1 LGALMG
7 AAGGIGR
14 PVVFEETYRCYSMAM
29 SDKPALE
36 TGDKIILPHSALDA
50 LTTMHVQYP
59 MMFRMENPSQ
69 KRRTHVGVSEFT
81 AVEGRCYVPHWI
93 MQNLLLPEGGFIVVR
108 NVQLPKARFVKF
120 QPHSKD
126 FIDISNP
133 RAVLERQLRTYSAL
147 TKGDTLMLTYA
158 KKNYYLDV
166 LECKPAD
173 AVSIIETDVE
183 VDFAPPKDYV

>member
-1 LGALMG
+1 VQLFDLGALMG

-81 AVEGRCYVPHWI
+81 AVEGRCYVPHWVSWRG
-93 MQNLLLPEGGFIVVR
+93 EG
-108 NVQLPKARFVKF
+108 KWW
-120 QPHSKD
+120 
-126 FIDISNP
+126 
-133 RAVLERQLRTYSAL
+133 AVGTSIERQRASSCNGRANADCTRVGRCSVAFGIAFKNMSPLA
-147 TKGDTLMLTYA
+147 GDRRKWPGLCRPLY
-158 KKNYYLDV
+158 
-166 LECKPAD
+166 
-173 AVSIIETDVE
+173 
-183 VDFAPPKDYV
+183 

>member
-1 LGALMG
+1 MG

-81 AVEGRCYVPHWI
+81 AVEGRCYVPHWVSSRGEGQWWAVVPSNEPQWEGVCMI
-93 MQNLLLPEGGFIVVR
+93 VPAWSSAPLRLASLMRTRARWLAACDSEANLV
-108 NVQLPKARFVKF
+108 ARRRR
-120 QPHSKD
+120 S
-126 FIDISNP
+126 
-133 RAVLERQLRTYSAL
+133 
-147 TKGDTLMLTYA
+147 
-158 KKNYYLDV
+158 
-166 LECKPAD
+166 
-173 AVSIIETDVE
+173 
-183 VDFAPPKDYV
+183 